1 MTKQPFTMDDPCVE
15 RGPHFGYNAA
25 ATTAVTEAVKDF
37 FRETLKLD
45 GDNKTKPAR
54 KSPT

>member
-1 MTKQPFTMDDPCVE
+1 MDDPCVE